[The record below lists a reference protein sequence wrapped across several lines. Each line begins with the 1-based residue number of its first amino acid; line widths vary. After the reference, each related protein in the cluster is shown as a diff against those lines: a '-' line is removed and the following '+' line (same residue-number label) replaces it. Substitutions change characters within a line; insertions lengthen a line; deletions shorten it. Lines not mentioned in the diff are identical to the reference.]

1 MDVTENNSDDIV
13 HQGDIKIN
21 QTDTGV
27 HQLYAKV
34 FTNRHYTAL
43 NRHQSDTG
51 LHQPG
56 SISIN

>member
-43 NRHQSDTG
+43 NRHQ
-51 LHQPG
+51 
-56 SISIN
+56 